1 MSDELPRIWR
11 PNAITPED
19 WAKLSREQQIRWW
32 KKVREPR
39 NLPAPDPA
47 RGVELY
53 STGIIT
59 KAELPCFVFER
70 LTEEN
75 VQGFM
80 DSCPPDIVLYLRD
93 DVRRLPPDDYDEGW
107 RQLISIGGVLYAPW
121 VTEEEIRKSQ
131 EESSRRFREGVRL
144 FRAHGKS

>member
-1 MSDELPRIWR
+1 MDKVPRIYR
-11 PNAITPED
+11 PNAIASED
-19 WAKLSREQQIRWW
+19 WAKLSREQQVQWW
-32 KKVREPR
+32 KDREPKTR
-39 NLPAPDPA
+39 APSKPI
-47 RGVELY
+47 RGIELY
-53 STGIIT
+53 NTGIIT

-80 DSCPPDIVLYLRD
+80 DSCPPDIVFYLRD
-93 DVRRLPPDDYDEGW
+93 NVRRLPPDDYDEGW

-121 VTEEEIRKSQ
+121 VTEEEIRQSQ

-144 FRAHGKS
+144 FRVHDKS